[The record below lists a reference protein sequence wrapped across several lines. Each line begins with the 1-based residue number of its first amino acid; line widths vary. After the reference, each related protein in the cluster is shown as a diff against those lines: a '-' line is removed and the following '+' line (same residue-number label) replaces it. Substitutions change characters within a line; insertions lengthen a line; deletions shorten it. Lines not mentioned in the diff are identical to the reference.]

1 MHVDELVATAA
12 AEAAGPEPVTVPIL
26 AGHADAAP
34 SAGSRPAAE
43 LDGGGAAS
51 RRHWQP
57 QPRAARVEVQADEA
71 VPIGAVVGEAVAA
84 QEVAAR
90 VARRP
95 PAAAAT
101 VVGSEPW
108 RRRRRPLEEA
118 EVPAREQRVL

>member
-1 MHVDELVATAA
+1 MHVDELVAAAAAA
-12 AEAAGPEPVTVPIL
+12 AEAVGPEPVTVPIL

-43 LDGGGAAS
+43 LDGGVAAS
-51 RRHWQP
+51 RRHWQW

-71 VPIGAVVGEAVAA
+71 LPIRAVVGEAVAA
-84 QEVAAR
+84 QEVTAR

-95 PAAAAT
+95 PAAT
-101 VVGSEPW
+101 LGEPW

-118 EVPAREQRVL
+118 EVAAREQRVL